1 MGSINNKLDKFS
13 NTIYT
18 KATKEKEDII
28 KKAEKNRTKAL
39 KEKELGCL
47 EEAYL
52 NIQHSIRSIDQQK
65 KEMVSKALMEQKK
78 SLLNRR
84 EEIIEKVFNL
94 AKNKLKEYTLTEEY
108 KSYLFQTIEA
118 NVKQIGHGDINIII
132 SRNDEKYLPELKE
145 RFGHHISIYD
155 GYDDI
160 IGGCIVENAINK
172 RYINDTLLKS
182 LKEKSQEFIK
192 ICNMKLC

>member
-18 KATKEKEDII
+18 KATHEKEDII
-28 KKAEKNRTKAL
+28 KKAEKNRANAL
-39 KEKELGCL
+39 KEKELDCL
-47 EEAYL
+47 ETAYL

-84 EEIIEKVFNL
+84 EEIIEEVFSL
-94 AKNKLKEYTLTEEY
+94 VKKKLREYTLTEEY
-108 KSYLFQTIEA
+108 KDYLFKTIDA
-118 NVKQIGHGDINIII
+118 NVKQIGEGNIHIII
-132 SRNDEKYLPELKE
+132 SKNDEKYLQELKE
-145 RFGHHISIYD
+145 RFGHEVILYD

-160 IGGCIVENAINK
+160 IGGCIVENVDNR
-172 RYINDTLLKS
+172 RYINDTLLES
-182 LKEKSQEFIK
+182 LQEKSQEFIK
-192 ICNMKLC
+192 SCNMKSC